1 MEQRKHDHIALAFS
15 SQVDAIQA
23 DQRFTYEPLLGSHV
37 KGQIKPVAFL
47 GKTLRVPMWVS
58 SMTGGTKLARVIN
71 TNLARA
77 CHEFGMGMGLGSCRI
92 LLENPEHFDDFNMRD
107 IIGNELPMYANI
119 GIVQLEEMLAD
130 KSYSR
135 LVELVGKLRADGL
148 IIHVN
153 PLQEWLQTE
162 GDVLKHPPIE
172 SIEEFLSLTD
182 LKIIVKEVGQGMGP
196 ESLRRLMKLPVE
208 AVEFGAFGGTNF
220 AQVELARCDP
230 QKQELYR
237 PLAMVG
243 HTADEMLN
251 VINVLERDGN
261 PLACRQ
267 LIISGG
273 IRSFLDGY
281 YYISKSSLTSVFGQ
295 ASGFLRFARGEYS
308 DLQRFVNEQVNGL
321 KLAGA
326 FLRIKT

>member
-1 MEQRKHDHIALAFS
+1 MILKEK
-15 SQVDAIQA
+15 
-23 DQRFTYEPLLGSHV
+23 
-37 KGQIKPVAFL
+37 
-47 GKTLRVPMWVS
+47 
-58 SMTGGTKLARVIN
+58 
-71 TNLARA
+71 
-77 CHEFGMGMGLGSCRI
+77 
-92 LLENPEHFDDFNMRD
+92 LLEIIDF
-107 IIGNELPMYANI
+107 
-119 GIVQLEEMLAD
+119 
-130 KSYSR
+130 
-135 LVELVGKLRADGL
+135 KL
-148 IIHVN
+148 
-153 PLQEWLQTE
+153 
-162 GDVLKHPPIE
+162 
-172 SIEEFLSLTD
+172 
-182 LKIIVKEVGQGMGP
+182 IVKEVGQGFGP
-196 ESLRRLMKLPVE
+196 ASIRRLMQLPL
-208 AVEFGAFGGTNF
+208 AAIEFGAFGGTNF